1 MISIFSGCRILGITK
16 PIVAVLLKFKP
27 LANQFGMY
35 SVSAIILSIF
45 VFVAGATFSG
55 WFSTRDT
62 VATYITSFSAICRIF
77 MILLQTN
84 YKRPKHRLIEPQT
97 MFRPLITGLPFLIL
111 IIL

>member
-1 MISIFSGCRILGITK
+1 MISIFSGFRILGITK

-45 VFVAGATFSG
+45 AFVSFSTFSW

-62 VATYITSFSAICRIF
+62 VATDTPAFSAICCIF
-77 MILLQTN
+77 MILLKN
-84 YKRPKHRLIEPQT
+84 NDKRPKHRLIEPQT